1 MSSLLNSLMQAKV
14 LMSIKG
20 LDAQEMSQRDDI
32 NAMVSNPY
40 PWPGSKDQQNKTDK
54 FLSVFG
60 VMYVIVNSRKDK
72 GKALKE
78 HILKDIV
85 PRGFDARIKEIQKK
99 HRQAIEEKDVAV
111 GLLADDLQDRDNQ
124 IQAIHYENVGLQ
136 GKIREKDQHIDVLK
150 RDYVGYLS
158 DKDKN
163 NGISIIAKN
172 NEEEEYSYIS
182 ICGKH
187 GYKRHKVRVLLAR
200 NQCST
205 LFADGDTPNAIVT
218 YNFQRE
224 HELTRVD
231 PGRPRNFRLDMIN

>member
-124 IQAIHYENVGLQ
+124 I
-136 GKIREKDQHIDVLK
+136 
-150 RDYVGYLS
+150 
-158 DKDKN
+158 
-163 NGISIIAKN
+163 
-172 NEEEEYSYIS
+172 
-182 ICGKH
+182 
-187 GYKRHKVRVLLAR
+187 
-200 NQCST
+200 
-205 LFADGDTPNAIVT
+205 
-218 YNFQRE
+218 
-224 HELTRVD
+224 
-231 PGRPRNFRLDMIN
+231 